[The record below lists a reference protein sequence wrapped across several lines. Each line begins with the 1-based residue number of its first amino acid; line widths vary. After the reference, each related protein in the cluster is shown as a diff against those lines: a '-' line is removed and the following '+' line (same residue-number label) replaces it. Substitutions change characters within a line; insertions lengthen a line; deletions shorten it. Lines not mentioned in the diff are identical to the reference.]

1 MFRLAHI
8 SDLHATP
15 VRFEGGRDLM
25 NKRLMA
31 WLSWATK
38 RSRVHS
44 VAVLQALLEDVEYVD
59 PDHIAVTGDL
69 TNASSERE
77 FAEAVPWLEG
87 LGGPQRVSLVPGN
100 HDAYVAMPRLR
111 SWDLWASYLGSD
123 SDLQAPFPALRVRDQ
138 VAIVGLNSAVP
149 TAPFLASGR
158 LGGEQLERLEKLLVD
173 LAETSLCR
181 VVLIHHPPVA
191 GTVSPRRALRDAE
204 AFRGV
209 LRRSGAD
216 LVLHGHGHRSVF
228 QSMQGPDGPIP
239 VVGAR
244 SASYLGDDPEK
255 LAQYHVYEIEPSPN
269 AATRFEIRVEVR
281 GFDPSSGRFASKS
294 RVGSSTL

>member
-1 MFRLAHI
+1 MFRLAHV

-15 VRFEGGRDLM
+15 VRIEGVRELV
-25 NKRLMA
+25 NKRVLG

-44 VAVLQALLEDVEYVD
+44 VAVLQALLEDLEHAD
-59 PDHIAVTGDL
+59 PDHVAVTGDL

-77 FAEAVPWLEG
+77 FAEALHWLEG
-87 LGGPQRVSLVPGN
+87 LGGPRQVSVVPGN
-100 HDAYVAMPRLR
+100 HDAFVAAPRSR

-123 SDLQAPFPALRVRDQ
+123 SDLQAPFPTLRVRDQ
-138 VAIVGLNSAVP
+138 VAIVGVCSAVP
-149 TAPFLASGR
+149 TAPFLASGSV
-158 LGGEQLERLEKLLVD
+158 GGEQLERLEKLLGD
-173 LAETSLCR
+173 LADTSLCR

-191 GTVSPRRALRDAE
+191 GTVTPRRALRDAE

-228 QSMQGPDGPIP
+228 QSLEGPDGPIP

-255 LAQYHVYEIEPSPN
+255 LAQYHVYEIEPSPT
-269 AATRFEIRVEVR
+269 AATRFAIRVEAR
-281 GFDPSSGRFASKS
+281 GFDPAQGRFTAQGRGRRLS
-294 RVGSSTL
+294 